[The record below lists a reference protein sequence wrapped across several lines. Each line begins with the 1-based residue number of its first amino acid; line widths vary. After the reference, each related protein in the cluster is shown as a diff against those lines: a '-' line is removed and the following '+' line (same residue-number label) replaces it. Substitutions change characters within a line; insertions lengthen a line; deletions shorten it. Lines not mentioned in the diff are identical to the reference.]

1 MKQNHTLSIL
11 VGNQPGAAT
20 KISGMFYRR
29 GYNIETMTVYKTHIL
44 GLTKMIIS
52 GQASDRDAEHLRR
65 QIENMVEVSEARL
78 LDRSLT
84 LSREMCLVQMEFD
97 SDIEREAITRAASPY
112 PFKIRAINGGSII
125 LEVVAAPDIVDDFVS
140 TMARYNMADISRT
153 GMTVIGP
160 NLPTV
165 HDEF

>member
-11 VGNQPGAAT
+11 VGNQPGAAV

-29 GYNIETMTVYKTHIL
+29 GYNIETMTVYKTHIK
-44 GLTKMIIS
+44 GLTKIIIS

-78 LDRSLT
+78 LDRALS
-84 LSREMCLVQMEFD
+84 LSREMCLVQMEFA
-97 SDIEREAITRAASPY
+97 SEGEREEITTAASPY
-112 PFKIRAINGGSII
+112 HFKLRAVTPTSII
-125 LEVVAAPDIVDDFVS
+125 LEIVASPDIVDDFVAV
-140 TMARYNMADISRT
+140 MGRYKMVEVSRT

-165 HDEF
+165 HDVI